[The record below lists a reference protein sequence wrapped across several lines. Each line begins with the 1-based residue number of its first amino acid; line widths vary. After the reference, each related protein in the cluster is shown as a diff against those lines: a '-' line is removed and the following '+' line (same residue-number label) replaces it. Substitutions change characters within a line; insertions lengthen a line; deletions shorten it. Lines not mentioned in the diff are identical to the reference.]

1 MLKIIMHKNFCSKSY
16 YFTCFLRK
24 FLRVL
29 QTKKK
34 SFFFE
39 LQLFTYSLMRK
50 LKLLNTALRS
60 YNIVIVDSQSIDIQ
74 IKVISLKG
82 VFLFLVFPHKSIST
96 SQTFVNSIVW
106 IFDLVVEK

>member
-1 MLKIIMHKNFCSKSY
+1 
-16 YFTCFLRK
+16 
-24 FLRVL
+24 
-29 QTKKK
+29 
-34 SFFFE
+34 
-39 LQLFTYSLMRK
+39 MRK